1 MRILYVFPHPD
12 DESFGPARAM
22 AAQRRQGHAVYLLTL
37 TRGET
42 TNVRHSFGWT
52 LEQMGE
58 VRYRE
63 LLNVKRTLDLSDTRV
78 LNLPDGGLKE
88 LDPCVIEE
96 VIRDEILRVE
106 PHAVVTF
113 PIHGI
118 SGFHDHIVTHFAV
131 TRTYLELCGSERPWL
146 QRLAFFTVVSAPAEF
161 PWHVNVTAPG
171 EIDCEFQVT
180 ESDMERFHKALDCY
194 KTYADVIARTKI
206 HEVFDREVQFEL
218 FREDHKPPLKDLCEG
233 LKED

>member
-1 MRILYVFPHPD
+1 
-12 DESFGPARAM
+12 
-22 AAQRRQGHAVYLLTL
+22 
-37 TRGET
+37 
-42 TNVRHSFGWT
+42 
-52 LEQMGE
+52 MGE

-63 LLNVKRTLDLSDTRV
+63 LLNVKRTLDLNDTRV

-96 VIRDEILRVE
+96 VIRDEILRVK

-131 TRTYLELCGSERPWL
+131 TRTYLELRGPDRPWL

-171 EIDCEFQVT
+171 EIDCEFQVM

-206 HEVFDREVQFEL
+206 HEVFDRKVHFEL

-233 LKED
+233 LKKY